1 MVVSDAEK
9 AGLDRGRGA
18 RSGRCRGSGRGR
30 AIGQGAQP
38 GADLDGRLDP
48 SCARRRARPAAK
60 GGSVSASAITL
71 VATAARRMRNT
82 VRELR
87 TERGLSQGQLGSAMG
102 VSRQTINSIEQ
113 ERYTPSLPL
122 ALALARFFETTVE
135 AMFDA
140 RD

>member
-1 MVVSDAEK
+1 
-9 AGLDRGRGA
+9 
-18 RSGRCRGSGRGR
+18 
-30 AIGQGAQP
+30 
-38 GADLDGRLDP
+38 
-48 SCARRRARPAAK
+48 
-60 GGSVSASAITL
+60 
-71 VATAARRMRNT
+71 MRNS

-87 TERGLSQGQLGSAMG
+87 GERGLSQGQLASEMG